1 MMLYEISTGRPY
13 FGGKTPN
20 TVTKL
25 LCADSFEADVNE
37 VPDSKLRDLISK
49 LLVLDPKKR
58 LDITGFLV
66 HSYFI
71 TTGFGPYSF

>member
-13 FGGKTPN
+13 FGDKTPS

-25 LCADSFEADVNE
+25 LCADSFEADVTE
-37 VPDSKLRDLISK
+37 VSDSNLRDLISK
-49 LLVLDPKKR
+49 LLVLDPKER
-58 LDITGFLV
+58 LDITGYLL
-66 HSYFI
+66 HPYFI